1 MWNMFIFNPLISKIT
16 KCFKIIFNIA
26 SGKRRRKPRCP
37 DSWAS
42 SILTVR
48 SKVLCLGMSYPS
60 VKDQIKE
67 GVSSKVKLFHVEHC
81 VEQAVEL
88 VRRNALTEM
97 DGRDLA
103 RCLALEAS
111 NQNHAYTVSMERGAI
126 YGPRH
131 LSANFCRGAFVKEC
145 KKQWGRNIKFKQI
158 ILDYFW

>member
-1 MWNMFIFNPLISKIT
+1 ME
-16 KCFKIIFNIA
+16 
-26 SGKRRRKPRCP
+26 
-37 DSWAS
+37 
-42 SILTVR
+42 
-48 SKVLCLGMSYPS
+48 
-60 VKDQIKE
+60 Q
-67 GVSSKVKLFHVEHC
+67 C

-131 LSANFCRGAFVKEC
+131 LRSTYLLCVFASLECPGIDLGIYSIANVTVTK
-145 KKQWGRNIKFKQI
+145 
-158 ILDYFW
+158 LL